1 MQISTAVRH
10 AAGPAFVLLRLQ
22 RGMPLA
28 CRYAHAA
35 LALDHHQSALYAVY
49 VAVSG
54 LACAGWPLL
63 RTVLQHYLWW
73 RQHVL
78 NCACKG
84 IQQLADDGGSIP
96 LAGATLLGRH
106 MFPEVQEGSQGLTSR
121 QALLRFVLQ
130 MSDADPIAV
139 ELQSCSAEYL
149 ESCRRESAAFCPA
162 SPG

>member
-1 MQISTAVRH
+1 
-10 AAGPAFVLLRLQ
+10 
-22 RGMPLA
+22 MPLA
-28 CRYAHAA
+28 CRHAHAA
-35 LALDHHQSALYAVY
+35 LALDHHQPAFYAVY
-49 VAVSG
+49 VAVPG
-54 LACAGWPLL
+54 LACAGSSLL

-73 RQHVL
+73 RQLVL
-78 NCACKG
+78 NCACND

-96 LAGATLLGRH
+96 LTGATLVGRH
-106 MFPEVQEGSQGLTSR
+106 MLPVVQEGSQGLTSR

-149 ESCRRESAAFCPA
+149 AICRRESAAFCSA